1 MASETVPT
9 ASVTQDPIQI
19 AREELV
25 SAFNLQ
31 GEERKVNLATVLVK
45 NYKIDLDDELLSFLD
60 ALNLA
65 VGDIL
70 APPLSGNEKLNPL
83 DAYKREHQE
92 NVSLHK
98 LLEQN
103 QREIENIKK
112 STEQEMNRRLNNSK
126 REYEKKE
133 LEFQNQLRI
142 KETQFEKE
150 KKEALKDLNTR
161 LNVEHQKALEEKQ
174 KEFNRKYEELKAMS
188 ANNGSVSP
196 ASNSISMEEMQQ
208 LQMTISQDYE
218 ASAALL
224 RQRLKDYEAKL
235 KSKEEQLKALKEQYE
250 KEVNSL
256 KEVYRIVEQR
266 INRKKP

>member
-103 QREIENIKK
+103 QRDIENIKK

-218 ASAALL
+218 A
-224 RQRLKDYEAKL
+224 KL

-256 KEVYRIVEQR
+256 KEVYRIVEQKM
-266 INRKKP
+266 NRKKP

>member
-103 QREIENIKK
+103 QRDIENIKK

-218 ASAALL
+218 A
-224 RQRLKDYEAKL
+224 KL

-266 INRKKP
+266 MNRKKP

>member
-218 ASAALL
+218 A
-224 RQRLKDYEAKL
+224 KL

-256 KEVYRIVEQR
+256 KEVYRIVDQR
-266 INRKKP
+266 MNRKKP

>member
-218 ASAALL
+218 A
-224 RQRLKDYEAKL
+224 KL

-266 INRKKP
+266 MNRKKL

>member
-1 MASETVPT
+1 MASETAPT

-196 ASNSISMEEMQQ
+196 TSNSISMEEMQQ
-208 LQMTISQDYE
+208 LQMTISQ
-218 ASAALL
+218 
-224 RQRLKDYEAKL
+224 DYEAKL

-266 INRKKP
+266 MNRKKL

>member
-196 ASNSISMEEMQQ
+196 TSNSISMEEMQQ
-208 LQMTISQDYE
+208 LQMTISQ
-218 ASAALL
+218 
-224 RQRLKDYEAKL
+224 DYEAKL

-266 INRKKP
+266 MNRKKL

>member
-9 ASVTQDPIQI
+9 ASVAQDPIQI

-218 ASAALL
+218 A
-224 RQRLKDYEAKL
+224 KL

-266 INRKKP
+266 MNRKKL

>member
-218 ASAALL
+218 A
-224 RQRLKDYEAKL
+224 KL

-256 KEVYRIVEQR
+256 KEVYRIVEQKM
-266 INRKKP
+266 NRKKP

>member
-1 MASETVPT
+1 MASETAPT

-218 ASAALL
+218 A
-224 RQRLKDYEAKL
+224 KL

-266 INRKKP
+266 MNRKKP

>member
-218 ASAALL
+218 A
-224 RQRLKDYEAKL
+224 KL

-266 INRKKP
+266 MNRKKP

>member
-196 ASNSISMEEMQQ
+196 TSNSISMEEMQQ
-208 LQMTISQDYE
+208 LQMTISQ
-218 ASAALL
+218 
-224 RQRLKDYEAKL
+224 DYEAKL

-266 INRKKP
+266 MNRKKP

>member
-218 ASAALL
+218 A
-224 RQRLKDYEAKL
+224 KL

>member
-218 ASAALL
+218 A
-224 RQRLKDYEAKL
+224 KL

-256 KEVYRIVEQR
+256 KEVCRIVEQR
-266 INRKKP
+266 MNRKKL

>member
-9 ASVTQDPIQI
+9 ASVAQDPIQI

-218 ASAALL
+218 A
-224 RQRLKDYEAKL
+224 KL

-266 INRKKP
+266 MNRKKP

>member
-1 MASETVPT
+1 MASETAPT

-218 ASAALL
+218 A
-224 RQRLKDYEAKL
+224 KL

-266 INRKKP
+266 MNRKKL